1 MNGAEQHKELV
12 LSMMLNTLKYREA
25 RIPALEKA
33 IERFEEAIDAESI
46 KETADLRQTLE
57 RNKQRLTEL
66 RKATRWL
73 LDEWPDMAINGTA
86 IELERLLI
94 T

>member
-1 MNGAEQHKELV
+1 MNEVMQYKEVV

-33 IERFEEAIDAESI
+33 IERFEEGTDPESI
-46 KETADLRQTLE
+46 KETADLREKLE
-57 RNKQRLTEL
+57 RAKRRQAEIQQ
-66 RKATRWL
+66 AARWL
-73 LDEWPDMAINGTA
+73 LDEWPDMAIKGTA